1 MSDEII
7 VTRADD
13 PELPAVLLKNMF
25 QFRHKIF
32 RERLGWNVVSWDG
45 LEVDA
50 FDALRPVYIL
60 SCASDAAITG
70 CWRLLPTTGPYMLK
84 HAFPELLDGTP
95 PPHDPEVWELSR
107 FAVDNSARSTQEKTK
122 VRRTV
127 CRMVQN
133 ALRFAEQNGIRQYVT
148 VTSVALER
156 YFRRIG
162 VPMRRIVSSV
172 AINLGN
178 VYSVACYIDIN
189 DELRVAV
196 KQLEVGLE

>member
-1 MSDEII
+1 
-7 VTRADD
+7 
-13 PELPAVLLKNMF
+13 
-25 QFRHKIF
+25 
-32 RERLGWNVVSWDG
+32 
-45 LEVDA
+45 
-50 FDALRPVYIL
+50 
-60 SCASDAAITG
+60 
-70 CWRLLPTTGPYMLK
+70 
-84 HAFPELLDGTP
+84 
-95 PPHDPEVWELSR
+95 
-107 FAVDNSARSTQEKTK
+107 
-122 VRRTV
+122 
-127 CRMVQN
+127 MVQN